1 MSNNKFHFP
10 TLFIKSEIHNI
21 QLDQHDL
28 QIFLH
33 IIVMPPVLHVQNSL
47 SDGFSGDGVKP
58 SWALPVSNLAC
69 ATTAL
74 AVMVLIGE
82 LVVLLVPRVCQC
94 VCHRGVRYVSSAHV
108 MFVRVLLALLA
119 DSDCASVCPLFR
131 GFEASSRRCGDLL

>member
-1 MSNNKFHFP
+1 M
-10 TLFIKSEIHNI
+10 
-21 QLDQHDL
+21 
-28 QIFLH
+28 
-33 IIVMPPVLHVQNSL
+33 QNSL

-94 VCHRGVRYVSSAHV
+94 VCHRGVRYVPSAHV
-108 MFVRVLLALLA
+108 MFMRVLLALLA
-119 DSDCASVCPLFR
+119 DSDCVGVCPLFR
-131 GFEASSRRCGDLL
+131 GFEASSRRCGDLFIACPYLSGVRLIVRVKG